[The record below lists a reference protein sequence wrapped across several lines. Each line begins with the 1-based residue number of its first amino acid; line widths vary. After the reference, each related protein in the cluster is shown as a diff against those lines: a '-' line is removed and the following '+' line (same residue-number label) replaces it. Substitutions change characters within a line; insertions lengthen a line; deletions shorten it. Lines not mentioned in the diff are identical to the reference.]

1 VAVPA
6 IRVAALALITFLGHV
21 TGLIFV
27 GPASPAGLIFVGPA
41 SPAGL
46 TILSAA
52 VLAAVLTGLVA
63 VTIAAGARI
72 AQAVTAAP
80 LRGRAAGLQ
89 EKSWSA
95 AFLRQCDPDAAG
107 RPRPRAP
114 SAAPAA

>member
-1 VAVPA
+1 VLTEEVAVPA
-6 IRVAALALITFLGHV
+6 IWVAALALITFLSHV
-21 TGLIFV
+21 AGFILL
-27 GPASPAGLIFVGPA
+27 GPAG
-41 SPAGL
+41 PAGL

-63 VTIAAGARI
+63 VTIAAGAGI
-72 AQAVTAAP
+72 ARAVTAAP
-80 LRGRAAGLQ
+80 LRGRASGLQ

>member
-1 VAVPA
+1 VASLRRNLVLTEEVAVPA

-21 TGLIFV
+21 AGPIFL
-27 GPASPAGLIFVGPA
+27 G
-41 SPAGL
+41 PAGL
-46 TILSAA
+46 TMLSTA

-80 LRGRAAGLQ
+80 LRGRALGLQ

>member
-1 VAVPA
+1 MPA

-27 GPASPAGLIFVGPA
+27 GPASPAGL
-41 SPAGL
+41 

-52 VLAAVLTGLVA
+52 VLAAVLTGLVTVT